1 MSSKK
6 KNTITVDFSNAE
18 ASEHVTGSMYHV
30 KSGDLELLL
39 DCGLAQSNNLLR
51 DYRAN
56 NAHFNFKA
64 ENIKYIFLSH
74 LHLDH
79 SQRVSLL
86 YKRGCEATIIMPKG
100 AKRIFKDMAEDT
112 IHIFQKGVN
121 PHCFTQKLT
130 D

>member
-6 KNTITVDFSNAE
+6 KNSIIVDFSNAE

-64 ENIKYIFLSH
+64 KNIITQQVNRFSFIK
-74 LHLDH
+74 
-79 SQRVSLL
+79 
-86 YKRGCEATIIMPKG
+86 TISIVCK
-100 AKRIFKDMAEDT
+100 INQNSIIT
-112 IHIFQKGVN
+112 
-121 PHCFTQKLT
+121 L
-130 D
+130 

>member
-30 KSGDLELLL
+30 KSGNLELLL

-64 ENIKYIFLSH
+64 KNIKYIFLSH
-74 LHLDH
+74 LHLLAQPIH
-79 SQRVSLL
+79 LHFHQPLQWYVFSLVH
-86 YKRGCEATIIMPKG
+86 
-100 AKRIFKDMAEDT
+100 
-112 IHIFQKGVN
+112 HIA
-121 PHCFTQKLT
+121 P
-130 D
+130 